1 MAIPKFDAI
10 RIQALKLL
18 GNGQTL
24 KPKDFFQP
32 LAEQFRLD
40 ENDKNAMYPSGN
52 GYIFYD
58 RISWALSY
66 LYLAQLVD
74 KPQRGL
80 YRINPQGLKMLS
92 EHTPEEINDYVE
104 QTVQART
111 PRKSRRAGTTT
122 EALALSDTPSGEL
135 TPQEALEQSFDN
147 IRKSVYA
154 EILETLIGKSPRA
167 FERLVVQLL
176 QAMGYGGEVKGSGQ
190 VTRASKDG
198 GIDGIIKEDILG
210 FGRIYIQA
218 KRYGLN
224 YAVQRDEVQKF
235 VGALAVAQS
244 HKGDIITPT

>member
-74 KPQRGL
+74 KPQRGFTA
-80 YRINPQGLKMLS
+80 S
-92 EHTPEEINDYVE
+92 T
-104 QTVQART
+104 
-111 PRKSRRAGTTT
+111 RRG
-122 EALALSDTPSGEL
+122 
-135 TPQEALEQSFDN
+135 
-147 IRKSVYA
+147 
-154 EILETLIGKSPRA
+154 
-167 FERLVVQLL
+167 
-176 QAMGYGGEVKGSGQ
+176 
-190 VTRASKDG
+190 
-198 GIDGIIKEDILG
+198 
-210 FGRIYIQA
+210 
-218 KRYGLN
+218 
-224 YAVQRDEVQKF
+224 
-235 VGALAVAQS
+235 
-244 HKGDIITPT
+244 